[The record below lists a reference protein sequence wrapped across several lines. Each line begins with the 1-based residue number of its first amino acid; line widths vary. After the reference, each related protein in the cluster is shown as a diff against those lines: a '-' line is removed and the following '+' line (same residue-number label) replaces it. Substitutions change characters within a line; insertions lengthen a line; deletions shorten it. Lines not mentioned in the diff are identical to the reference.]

1 MSIRIDPKSRQIHY
15 RNRVLS
21 VMPRMFDVL
30 HILAKA
36 GGEVVSRDKILTQLW
51 GDEAPECATRAV
63 DQYVARIRRILGRD
77 VIRTATNHGYA
88 ISDSVE
94 LSNDPRRMGAVQKIN
109 QDGTLTV
116 AVTPDTLP
124 KVKLGGAVLVL

>member
-1 MSIRIDPKSRQIHY
+1 MIRINPETRQIEY
-15 RNRVLS
+15 RNRTIS
-21 VMPRMFDVL
+21 IMPRMFDVL
-30 HILAKA
+30 HILAQAHGK
-36 GGEVVSRDKILTQLW
+36 VVSREKILTQLW
-51 GDEAPECATRAV
+51 GDEAPDCAIRAV
-63 DQYVARIRRILGRD
+63 DQYVARIRRIFGRD